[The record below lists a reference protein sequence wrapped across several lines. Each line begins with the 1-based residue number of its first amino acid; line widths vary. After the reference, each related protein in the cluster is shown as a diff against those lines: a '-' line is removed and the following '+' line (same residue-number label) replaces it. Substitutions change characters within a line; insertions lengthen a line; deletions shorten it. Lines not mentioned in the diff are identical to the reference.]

1 MAAEPGGAEP
11 VPRADT
17 LNSRAEL
24 LLCPPPP
31 ASRSRVDQAGP
42 GHGEEEVRCPG
53 SISLGPEGSQ
63 QGARRRLAKPGSQVQ
78 LSSILGDIYNVPS
91 PRIMPPACPPSV
103 FPADGFSR
111 LLNNRLGS
119 GAPSSLTTVFQG
131 PQCSGRCP
139 RPWVARIL
147 SCLPP

>member
-63 QGARRRLAKPGSQVQ
+63 QGARRRLAEPGSQVQ
-78 LSSILGDIYNVPS
+78 LSSILTFTTFLHPES
-91 PRIMPPACPPSV
+91 CRLPA
-103 FPADGFSR
+103 R
-111 LLNNRLGS
+111 LQCFQLMGS
-119 GAPSSLTTVFQG
+119 HAYLTTGLVQG
-131 PQCSGRCP
+131 LL
-139 RPWVARIL
+139 AR
-147 SCLPP
+147 